1 MSNEWGPVILALRI
15 GLILILY
22 GFLLAVVAVVWRE
35 LQVAGKQAAQPRR
48 PLARLIVIESGEAG
62 LKPGDS
68 LDLQP
73 ITSLGRSL
81 SNVIVLPDS
90 YASSEHALLTFRN
103 GQWWVEDLNSRNGT
117 FVNDTRLTAPTVIG
131 NGDVLRIG
139 QVRLRLATG

>member
-1 MSNEWGPVILALRI
+1 MSNDLGPVILALRI

-35 LQVAGKQAAQPRR
+35 LQVAGKQAEQPRR
-48 PLARLIVIESGEAG
+48 PLARLIVIESGEMG

-73 ITSLGRSL
+73 ITNLGRSL
-81 SNVIVLPDS
+81 SNAIVLPDS
-90 YASSEHALLTFRN
+90 YASSEHALLTFRK

-117 FVNDTRLTAPTVIG
+117 FVNDDRLTAPTVIG

-139 QVRLRLATG
+139 QVRMRLATG